1 MVGLQGSHLGGKG
14 MILKTIGRQFRKVCL
29 SIPFSVALSGIA
41 VLAYQSITWV
51 RLGHWKSMGSRLVL
65 NKVLPSNFFRWLH
78 TPTSWVGLKKIL
90 FSVFNL
96 PLALFLL
103 LFGLIMFLLVA
114 KTFDLFSNQGKTG
127 PIGTRNWRCI

>member
-1 MVGLQGSHLGGKG
+1 MAALQELHLGGKR
-14 MILKTIGRQFRKVCL
+14 MILRMIGRQFRKICL
-29 SIPFSVALSGIA
+29 SIPFSVALSCIA
-41 VLAYQSITWV
+41 VLAYQSTTWV
-51 RLGHWKSMGSRLVL
+51 RLGYWKSLGSRLVL

-103 LFGLIMFLLVA
+103 LFGLVVFLLLA
-114 KTFDLFSNQGKTG
+114 KTFDLFSKPEKTG
-127 PIGTRNWRCI
+127 PIGTISWRCI